1 MWVPL
6 PALLCEF
13 TGFYELYANHSARA
27 GLIHHL
33 GSRGW
38 MDGWLSSSPHTPQPP
53 AICRNWLLA
62 RAGPAG
68 KRGGGQWDAHSSPS
82 SWKWFSSLHTTFPQE
97 AQKDPSK
104 VRCEDGVLGAPEN
117 SSSVRKPSG
126 TCLAHHRVWGT
137 AKDPTVIQVSFFPAK

>member
-82 SWKWFSSLHTTFPQE
+82 SWKWFSSLHTTFPQHKKIPPKSGVRMGCWE
-97 AQKDPSK
+97 LQKTAAVS
-104 VRCEDGVLGAPEN
+104 EN
-117 SSSVRKPSG
+117 HQE
-126 TCLAHHRVWGT
+126 LALLITGFGELPRT
-137 AKDPTVIQVSFFPAK
+137 LQ